1 MLSKPIQS
9 LFNPKHL
16 KCLTTQVSAGSCH
29 RRFHT
34 SRHDRQSAGL
44 DFSLTED
51 QQSIRDMARKFA
63 REEIAP
69 KAAEYDKNGTYPR
82 DLIVKA
88 HELGIMT
95 MHLPESVGGQ
105 GMGLLDSCESFF
117 TDPSDTCD

>member
-9 LFNPKHL
+9 LLNPKHL
-16 KCLTTQVSAGSCH
+16 KSLTTQVSAGC
-29 RRFHT
+29 RFHT

-69 KAAEYDKNGTYPR
+69 KAAEYDKDGTYPR

-88 HELGIMT
+88 HQLGIMT
-95 MHLPESVGGQ
+95 MHLPENVGGQ
-105 GMGLLDSCESFF
+105 GMGLLDSCESF
-117 TDPSDTCD
+117 PSI